1 MQPLY
6 GGFFFKENA
15 MKKQAFDAII
25 FDLDGTLW
33 DSAENVARSWNAA
46 IKQQR
51 FTKSDIMN
59 VMGLTMDEIAARFF
73 PDKSEKERRDIIAV
87 CCRYENEYLRTH
99 GGVIFRNTKSTLR
112 ALSKK
117 YPLYIV
123 SNCQQGYIEAFLE
136 YYKLDKVI
144 KGALCWGDT
153 KLPKADNISLLMKTN
168 RLKKALYVGDTQ
180 GDCNSAYKAG
190 AKFAFAEYG
199 FGKADRYDYRLQDI
213 SQLTHCLAPVRKSK
227 AIEAI
232 GDVFEVIV
240 DIADFIFD
248 IQ

>member
-1 MQPLY
+1 
-6 GGFFFKENA
+6 
-15 MKKQAFDAII
+15 MKKPAFDAII

-33 DSAENVARSWNAA
+33 DSAENVARSWNTAV
-46 IKQQR
+46 KQQR
-51 FTKSDIMN
+51 FTKNDIMN

-73 PDKSEKERRDIIAV
+73 PEKSEKERHDIITA
-87 CCRYENEYLRTH
+87 CCRLENEYLRTH
-99 GGVIFRNTKSTLR
+99 GGVIFKNTKSTLKE
-112 ALSKK
+112 LSKT

-144 KGALCWGDT
+144 KGTLCWGDT

-168 RLKKALYVGDTQ
+168 KLKKTLYVGDTQ

-199 FGKADRYDYRLQDI
+199 FGKADRYDYKLQDI
-213 SQLTHCLAPVRKSK
+213 SQLTYCLAPKKKSRRS
-227 AIEAI
+227 
-232 GDVFEVIV
+232 EVIT
-240 DIADFIFD
+240 DILDIIAEIADFVAD
-248 IQ
+248 IID